1 VVRPV
6 LLALLLATGL
16 AAPPA
21 AAQLAVGDSAPDFTL
36 FDTDGVQRSLS
47 DYGDSVVVLFF
58 VGWG

>member
-1 VVRPV
+1 MVRH
-6 LLALLLATGL
+6 ALLVLCLATSL

-21 AAQLAVGDSAPDFTL
+21 AAQLAVGDPAPDFTL

-47 DYGDSVVVLFF
+47 DYDDTVVVLFF